1 MSLAFGVASGLGAI
15 AGMYGAIAVGFFAA
29 VFGGT
34 KSQISGPTGPMA
46 VAMAVIV
53 TSHAA
58 SLTEAFTIVVMAG
71 VIQVLLGVLRIG
83 RFVAY
88 TPYSVISGFMSGIGV
103 IIILIQ
109 TLPFL
114 GAATASGGPM
124 GAVRAWPD
132 ALSDLNVSAV
142 AIAATTLVV
151 GVLCPPG

>member
-1 MSLAFGVASGLGAI
+1 
-15 AGMYGAIAVGFFAA
+15 MYGAVAVGFFAA

-114 GAATASGGPM
+114 GAATATGGPM

-142 AIAATTLVV
+142 AIAATTSWSACSGQPVS
-151 GVLCPPG
+151 GGTCRPRWRH